1 MGIIIFI
8 VWIVFAFLVAGE
20 GKNRTLGFGAA
31 LAISLLLS
39 PLIGLLF
46 VAVSARK
53 KHPSQIQKAQL
64 QIDYNKAH
72 KADYIGDKQE
82 ALKLYIASLYELNL
96 LYKRQKTNAQ
106 KFRVRD
112 KIHDVTALIKKLE
125 ADLNKQSDASTDN

>member
-53 KHPSQIQKAQL
+53 IHPSQIQKAQW
-64 QIDYNKAH
+64 QTDYNKAH
-72 KADYIGDKQE
+72 KANYIGDKLE
-82 ALKLYIASLYELNL
+82 ALKLYKATLYELNL
-96 LYKRQKTNAQ
+96 IYKKQKTNAQ

-112 KIHDVTALIKKLE
+112 KIHEVTAEIKKLD
-125 ADLNKQSDASTDN
+125 ADLNKQ